1 MPAPVLLTAV
11 EEVRHKWGWLL
22 VLGIAMVILG
32 VIALGMIPVAT
43 VASAIVF
50 GWLLVISG
58 IFEAVHGFQVRGSHS
73 MFLHVLGGVLGVLI
87 GLLVVTHPIAGALA
101 WTLLF
106 ASFLTVI
113 GLFRS
118 IAALVLKFPHWGWAL
133 FDGIITL
140 VLGVSLWAGWPS
152 AGVWFLGFAVG
163 VALLLRG
170 WSYVMLA
177 FALRRIHPPGEI
189 RRIA

>member
-1 MPAPVLLTAV
+1 MATPTLLSTV
-11 EEVRHKWGWLL
+11 EEFRHQWGWLL
-22 VLGIAMVILG
+22 ALGISMIILG
-32 VIALGMIPVAT
+32 VIALAVIPIAT

-50 GWLLVISG
+50 GWLLVLSG
-58 IFEAVHGFQVRGSHS
+58 IFEAVHGFQMRGSHS
-73 MFLHVLGGVLGVLI
+73 MFLHLIGGVLGVLI
-87 GLLVVTHPIAGALA
+87 GFLVVTHPIAGALV

-118 IAALVLKFPHWGWAL
+118 IAAVALKFPHWGWAL

-140 VLGVSLWAGWPS
+140 VLGFSLWAGWPWS
-152 AGVWFLGFAVG
+152 GIWFLGFAVG
-163 VALLLRG
+163 IALLLRG

-177 FALRRIHPPGEI
+177 FALRQIPSSGQI
-189 RRIA
+189 RRVA